1 MLIMTPLEYIFWMTC
16 VICLVF
22 ALRFGERDERRGMMI
37 IAIGSIV
44 TSFVAAIKS
53 YDYQD
58 IGFWFL
64 CVDLCVLLA
73 FVKLLFDS
81 QKYWPIWVGSLQ
93 LISVIIH
100 LLDLLVP
107 KIIPLA
113 YAALQGFWVYP
124 MFVAIMAGTYGS
136 RVALRRKRMLSAPS

>member
-1 MLIMTPLEYIFWMTC
+1 MLIMTPLEYFFWT
-16 VICLVF
+16 VCLLCFV
-22 ALRFGERDERRGMMI
+22 LSLHFGERDERRGMMI
-37 IAIGSIV
+37 IAMGSIV
-44 TSFVAAIKS
+44 TASVAAIKS

-64 CVDLCVLLA
+64 SVDLCVLLA

-81 QKYWPIWVGSLQ
+81 HKYWPIWVGSLQ

-100 LLDLLVP
+100 ILDLLVP
-107 KIIPLA
+107 KTIPLA

-124 MFVAIMAGTYGS
+124 MFIAIMAGTYGS
-136 RVALRRKRMLSAPS
+136 RVAMRRKGMLSAPS